1 MERENDVQLIHD
13 TLSGDDVAFNTLVQK
28 YQKSVH
34 TLAWRKIGDFHYAE
48 EITQDTFLRAYKKLS
63 TLKNP
68 NQFAGWLYVIA
79 NRLCLNWIRKQKPAI
94 QSLENTSV
102 MELEQSAYTNY
113 VLEKREAEVDEHR
126 YEIVKKLLEK
136 LPESERTVVTLYYL
150 GEMTAMEIGKF
161 LGVSVNT
168 IRSRLHRA
176 RKRLQDAQELLIQEV
191 LGGVPIPASLTEN
204 IMQQV
209 ADIKITSRP
218 MPKPF
223 IPWLAFGTSVL
234 LIALLF
240 GTSNRYLI
248 RFQEPYSFE
257 AQSEPTIE
265 IVDAPIV
272 LETDV
277 KPAVRNQVGRV
288 AGTSKTSRTGL
299 QVSETISTSEA
310 LVSSETANVETWM
323 PDSALRA
330 AVREELA
337 LPAAAPL
344 TKDMLQ
350 GLRRLRTG
358 GIGITDIKGLEFAH
372 NIVSLSFG
380 NGGNY
385 ITGLTPLASLT
396 TLMYLNISGNQVN
409 DVSPLCSLTSLIH
422 LNLANN
428 HVSDLRPLAN
438 LISLET
444 LDLFDNEVE
453 SVVPLSGLKNL
464 NQLIL
469 THNRIEDISPLSGLP
484 NLRTLWIKENPIRNL
499 SPLLGLNLIDIK
511 YDVAPEPTEQ
521 THATA
526 AWMSDTVSRTTVR
539 GDLGLLSGVSSIKKN
554 IQGLERQNEDH
565 KDSNSMSTPELTTN
579 LSTLHLG
586 NSPTV
591 DSHPLAN
598 LTQVEDLHLWH
609 VPVNSTN
616 HDWHPLTNLI
626 NLEMATLEANSVF
639 NIRRLVEPKK
649 PHFLYIVNS
658 HIIVN
663 NHIEDTSPLEGLKI
677 LHQLWIKGHWVND
690 TDPPTGLNLT
700 KYEWGE

>member
-13 TLSGDDVAFNTLVQK
+13 TLSGDDIAFNTLVQK

-34 TLAWRKIGDFHYAE
+34 ALAWRKIGDFHYAE

-68 NQFAGWLYVIA
+68 NQFSGWLYVIA

-113 VLEKREAEVDEHR
+113 VLEEREAEVDEHR

-191 LGGVPIPASLTEN
+191 LGGVPIPANLIEN
-204 IMQQV
+204 IMRQV
-209 ADIKITSRP
+209 ADIKITP
-218 MPKPF
+218 HPTPKPF
-223 IPWLAFGTSVL
+223 IPWLAFGTSML

-240 GTSNRYLI
+240 GTSDQYLT

-265 IVDAPIV
+265 IVDAPI
-272 LETDV
+272 LFEADV

-288 AGTSKTSRTGL
+288 AGTSKSSSTGL
-299 QVSETISTSEA
+299 QVSETVTTSDA

-330 AVREELA
+330 AVRKELA

-358 GIGITDIKGLEFAH
+358 GTGITDIKGLEFAH
-372 NIVSLSFG
+372 KIVSLSFG
-380 NGGNY
+380 NRGNY
-385 ITGLTPLASLT
+385 ITDLTPLASLT
-396 TLMYLNISGNQVN
+396 TLMYLNVSGNQIT
-409 DVSPLCSLTSLIH
+409 DVSPLRSLTSLIH

-444 LDLFDNEVE
+444 LDLFDNKVE

-469 THNRIEDISPLSGLP
+469 THNRIEDIGPLSGLT
-484 NLRTLWIKENPIRNL
+484 NLRTLWIKENPIKNL
-499 SPLLGLNLIDIK
+499 SPLLGLNLTDVK
-511 YDVAPEPTEQ
+511 YDVALEPTEQ
-521 THATA
+521 THATEA
-526 AWMSDTVSRTTVR
+526 RMSDAVSRTTVR
-539 GDLGLLSGVSSIKKN
+539 GDLGLLSGVSSMKKN
-554 IQGLERQNEDH
+554 RQGLERQNNDH
-565 KDSNSMSTPELTTN
+565 KGSNSISNPELTTS
-579 LSTLHLG
+579 LSTLHFG
-586 NSPTV
+586 NNPTV

-616 HDWHPLTNLI
+616 YDWHPSTNLI
-626 NLEMATLEANSVF
+626 NLEMAPQEATSVF

-649 PHFLYIVNS
+649 PNFLYVVNS
-658 HIIVN
+658 HIK
-663 NHIEDTSPLEGLKI
+663 DTHPLEGLKI
-677 LHQLWIKGHWVND
+677 LHQLWIKGNWVSD
-690 TDPPTGLNLT
+690 ADPPTGLNLT

>member
-204 IMQQV
+204 IMRQV
-209 ADIKITSRP
+209 ADIKITPQP

-240 GTSNRYLI
+240 GTSKRYLT

-310 LVSSETANVETWM
+310 LGSSEVANVETWM

-337 LPAAAPL
+337 LPAADPL
-344 TKDMLQ
+344 TKDTLQ

-385 ITGLTPLASLT
+385 ITDLTPLASLT
-396 TLMYLNISGNQVN
+396 TLMYLNISGNQVT
-409 DVSPLCSLTSLIH
+409 DVSPLRSLTSLIH
-422 LNLANN
+422 LNLADN

-444 LDLFDNEVE
+444 LDLFDNKVE
-453 SVVPLSGLKNL
+453 SIVSLSGLKNL

-469 THNRIEDISPLSGLP
+469 THNRIEDISPLSGLT

-499 SPLLGLNLIDIK
+499 SPLLGLNLTDIK
-511 YDVAPEPTEQ
+511 YDITLAPTEQ
-521 THATA
+521 THLFEAPISDPVLRTSVGGDFGLLPRVPSMNKRMPEQEGREA
-526 AWMSDTVSRTTVR
+526 NHNGINRMSDIAFGASLREHHIGNNSVI
-539 GDLGLLSGVSSIKKN
+539 DL
-554 IQGLERQNEDH
+554 
-565 KDSNSMSTPELTTN
+565 
-579 LSTLHLG
+579 
-586 NSPTV
+586 
-591 DSHPLAN
+591 HPLAN
-598 LTQVEDLHLWH
+598 LTQKEGLYSLR
-609 VPVNSTN
+609 VPLNSIN
-616 HDWHPLTNLI
+616 LDGRLLTNPI
-626 NLEMATLEANSVF
+626 NMEGTAPQENRIID
-639 NIRRLVEPKK
+639 IRRLVEPKK
-649 PHFLYIVNS
+649 PNFLHV
-658 HIIVN
+658 VN
-663 NHIEDTSPLEGLKI
+663 NHTNDPHPLAGLKI
-677 LHQLWIKGHWVND
+677 LHQLWIKGNWANNAS
-690 TDPPTGLNLT
+690 PPTGMRLT
-700 KYEWGE
+700 KYQWD

>member
-1 MERENDVQLIHD
+1 MERENDVQLIQD
-13 TLSGDDVAFNTLVQK
+13 TLLGDDVAFNTLVQK

-34 TLAWRKIGDFHYAE
+34 ALAWRKIGDFHHAE
-48 EITQDTFLRAYKKLS
+48 EITQDTFLRAYTNLS

-68 NQFAGWLYVIA
+68 SQFAGWLYVIA
-79 NRLCLNWIRKQKPAI
+79 NRLCLNWIRKKKPAI
-94 QSLENTSV
+94 QSLENTPV
-102 MELEQSAYTNY
+102 MELEKSAYTNY
-113 VLEKREAEVDEHR
+113 LLETREAEVDEYR
-126 YEIVKKLLEK
+126 QEIVKRLLEK

-150 GEMTAMEIGKF
+150 GEMNVMEIGKF

-191 LGGVPIPASLTEN
+191 LGGVSVPVGLIEN
-204 IMQQV
+204 IMRQV
-209 ADIKITSRP
+209 ANIKITP
-218 MPKPF
+218 HPTPKPF
-223 IPWLAFGTSVL
+223 IPWIAYGTSML

-240 GTSNRYLI
+240 GTSNQYLT

-265 IVDAPIV
+265 IVDASIV
-272 LETDV
+272 LKTDV
-277 KPAVRNQVGRV
+277 KPAVRNRVGRV
-288 AGTSKTSRTGL
+288 AGTSKNSSTGL
-299 QVSETISTSEA
+299 QISETISTSDA

-323 PDSALRA
+323 PDLALRA

-337 LPAAAPL
+337 LPAAALL

-350 GLRRLRTG
+350 GLRHLRTG

-385 ITGLTPLASLT
+385 ITDLTPLASLT

-428 HVSDLRPLAN
+428 HVSDLKPLAN

-453 SVVPLSGLKNL
+453 SIVPLSGLKNL

-469 THNRIEDISPLSGLP
+469 THNRIENIGPLSGLT

-499 SPLLGLNLIDIK
+499 SPLLGLNLTDVK
-511 YDVAPEPTEQ
+511 YDIALEPTEQ
-521 THATA
+521 TQLFEARL
-526 AWMSDTVSRTTVR
+526 SDPVSRTTVR
-539 GDLGLLSGVSSIKKN
+539 GDLGLLPRVPSIDKRMPEQEGREAN
-554 IQGLERQNEDH
+554 HNRI
-565 KDSNSMSTPELTTN
+565 NSMSDIAFGTSLRER
-579 LSTLHLG
+579 HLG
-586 NSPTV
+586 NNSV
-591 DSHPLAN
+591 IDLHPLAN
-598 LTQVEDLHLWH
+598 LTQKEGLYSLRVSL
-609 VPVNSTN
+609 NSIN
-616 HDWHPLTNLI
+616 LDGCLLTNPI
-626 NLEMATLEANSVF
+626 NLEDTSPQENGIL

-649 PHFLYIVNS
+649 PNFLYV
-658 HIIVN
+658 VN
-663 NHIEDTSPLEGLKI
+663 NHTKDPHPLAGLKI
-677 LHQLWIKGHWVND
+677 LHQLWIKGNWANNAS
-690 TDPPTGLNLT
+690 PPTGMRLT
-700 KYEWGE
+700 KYQWD